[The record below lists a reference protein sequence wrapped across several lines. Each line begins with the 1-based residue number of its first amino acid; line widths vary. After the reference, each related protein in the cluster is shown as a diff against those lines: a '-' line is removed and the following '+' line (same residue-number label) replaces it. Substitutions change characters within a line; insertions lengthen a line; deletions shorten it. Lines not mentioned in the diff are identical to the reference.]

1 MNQPIKKSA
10 SEEKVKAAFLKLL
23 EQQSFSSIRV
33 TSVAAACNIS
43 NQSFYRLFDNKY
55 DLAVK
60 ALNKQL
66 ESCIAVSGNDATFR
80 DLTNVIL
87 TIIRNNYRIYGNLL
101 RDEEG
106 AKLFPTVLSK
116 LSSDWT
122 GFTPARASSVIISW
136 ILEDWAKH
144 YFSASVEEVYL
155 RILYNLPA
163 CEFLSENELRGH
175 IAKYENVKLRD
186 FSNKNVSVLS
196 TGDQTRR

>member
-1 MNQPIKKSA
+1 MAQPIKKTA
-10 SEEKVKAAFLKLL
+10 SEEKVKSAFLKLM
-23 EQQSFSSIRV
+23 EQQPFSSIRV
-33 TSVAAACNIS
+33 TTIAAASNIS

-55 DLAVK
+55 DLAVA
-60 ALNKQL
+60 ALSKQL

-87 TIIRNNYRIYGNLL
+87 TIIRNNHRIYGNLL

-106 AKLFPTVLSK
+106 IKLLPSILSK

-144 YFSASVEEVYL
+144 RFTTPTEEVYL

-163 CEFLSENELRGH
+163 CEFLSEEELHVH
-175 IAKYENVKLRD
+175 IQHYENVKLKD
-186 FSNKNVSVLS
+186 FSDKNVVPLKSRNIS
-196 TGDQTRR
+196 E

>member
-1 MNQPIKKSA
+1 MAQPIKKTA
-10 SEEKVKAAFLKLL
+10 SEEKVKSAFLKLM
-23 EQQSFSSIRV
+23 EQQPFSSIRV
-33 TSVAAACNIS
+33 TTIAAASNIS

-55 DLAVK
+55 DLAVA
-60 ALNKQL
+60 ALSKQL

-87 TIIRNNYRIYGNLL
+87 TIIRNNHRIYGNLL

-106 AKLFPTVLSK
+106 VKLLPSILSK

-144 YFSASVEEVYL
+144 RFTTPTEEVYL

-163 CEFLSENELRGH
+163 CEFLSEEELRVH
-175 IAKYENVKLRD
+175 IQHYENVKLKD
-186 FSNKNVSVLS
+186 FSDKNVIPLKSCNIS
-196 TGDQTRR
+196 ER